1 MMETKTQWK
10 LFSIFAWEK
19 EQAYLRKMHGDGWKL
34 VKVTGPGR
42 YHFEKCPPQDVVYQL
57 DYNKDGLASKA
68 EYRKLFEDC
77 GWEYI
82 QDFVGY
88 SYFRKPVTTDGV
100 AEEIFSDRE
109 SKLRM
114 LGFVLKNRMLPLLI
128 LFFTVLLPL
137 FLLELAEKC
146 YLAAAFLGA
155 ALGLYLLI
163 FAISAWQYWKCKNA
177 GA

>member
-10 LFSIFAWEK
+10 LFSIFAWGK

-57 DYNKDGLASKA
+57 DYSKDGLAGKA

-88 SYFRKPVTTDGV
+88 SYFRKPVTADGV

-128 LFFTVLLPL
+128 LFFAVLLPL